1 MSLSGEKR
9 GYAVKI
15 MKNKIYELLKMGKR
29 IDERTPEQFREV
41 RVLTDVVAKADGS
54 ALVSV
59 GKTKILTGI
68 KVEVGTPFPDR
79 PDEGVFT
86 VNAELLPLASKTFE
100 PGPPDER
107 AIELSRVVDRCLRE
121 GQALDLQKLVLVE
134 GQKVY
139 MLYIDCYVLD
149 YDGNYFDA
157 AVLSAVAALMNCSV
171 PVYKVVDGRV
181 EQVPGEKFKLELRN
195 IPVSVTMGLIKD
207 KVVVD
212 PLPAEEEVA
221 DTIVTV
227 GYSSETV
234 VAAIQKSAPGLLPVP
249 MLREMV
255 KLGLEQSTK
264 LRSKLLE
271 AVGDGQKQA

>member
-1 MSLSGEKR
+1 LSLSGEKR

-29 IDERTPEQFREV
+29 IDERAPEQFREV
-41 RVLTDVVAKADGS
+41 RVLTGVVAKADGS

-149 YDGNYFDA
+149 YDG
-157 AVLSAVAALMNCSV
+157 
-171 PVYKVVDGRV
+171 
-181 EQVPGEKFKLELRN
+181 KLF
-195 IPVSVTMGLIKD
+195 
-207 KVVVD
+207 
-212 PLPAEEEVA
+212 
-221 DTIVTV
+221 
-227 GYSSETV
+227 
-234 VAAIQKSAPGLLPVP
+234 
-249 MLREMV
+249 
-255 KLGLEQSTK
+255 
-264 LRSKLLE
+264 
-271 AVGDGQKQA
+271 

>member
-15 MKNKIYELLKMGKR
+15 MKNKVYELLKLGKR

-41 RVLTDVVAKADGS
+41 SIATGVVEKAHGS
-54 ALVSV
+54 ALVSL

-68 KVEVGTPFPDR
+68 KVEVGTPYPDR

-86 VNAELLPLASKTFE
+86 VNAELLPLASRMFE

-121 GQALDLQKLVLVE
+121 GQALNLKDLVLVE

-157 AVLSAVAALMNCSV
+157 TVLSSMAALMNCSV
-171 PVYKVVDGRV
+171 PVYRVVDGKV
-181 EQVPGEKFKLELRN
+181 EQVPGEKFKLKLQN
-195 IPVSVTMGLIKD
+195 IPVSVTMGLLRD

-212 PLPAEEEVA
+212 PLPIEEEVA
-221 DTIVTV
+221 DTIVTL
-227 GYSSETV
+227 GFSSEKV
-234 VAAIQKSAPGLLPVP
+234 AAAIQKSAPGLLPVP
-249 MLREMV
+249 MFREMV
-255 KLGLEQSTK
+255 KLGLEQSIK
-264 LRSKLLE
+264 LREKLLE
-271 AVGDGQKQA
+271 AVKDG